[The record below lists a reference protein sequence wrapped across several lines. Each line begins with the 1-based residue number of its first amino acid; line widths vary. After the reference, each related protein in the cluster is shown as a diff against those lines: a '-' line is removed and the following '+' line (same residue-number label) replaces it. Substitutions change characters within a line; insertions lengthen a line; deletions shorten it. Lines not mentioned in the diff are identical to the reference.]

1 MKKESHQ
8 YTKNRKLKLL
18 INILTK
24 LTKNGDISF
33 DKSPPLYIRTI
44 IFYCAFKASAPPT
57 ISKISL
63 VIAA

>member
-1 MKKESHQ
+1 MKIELHN
-8 YTKNRKLKLL
+8 YTKNRKLKLF

-33 DKSPPLYIRTI
+33 DKSPHLYIRTL

-57 ISKISL
+57 ISNISL
-63 VIAA
+63 VMAA